1 MKNTLTILTLLVGT
15 SFLVSAEVN
24 ATSFNDYM
32 KQANKYAKDAA
43 AVASKEVVKAATP
56 AAKQLA
62 QKALQEAEKVV
73 IYKVAEDIFC
83 KIIRGE
89 INADFVYRD
98 EEFIVI
104 KDINPQAPIHLLVV
118 PIKHVD
124 SLEDFMEGSESCL
137 LGRALLIAHK
147 TAQQEGMAEK
157 GYRFIIN

>member
-1 MKNTLTILTLLVGT
+1 M
-15 SFLVSAEVN
+15 
-24 ATSFNDYM
+24 
-32 KQANKYAKDAA
+32 
-43 AVASKEVVKAATP
+43 
-56 AAKQLA
+56 
-62 QKALQEAEKVV
+62 
-73 IYKVAEDIFC
+73 AEDIFC

-157 GYRFIIN
+157 GYRLIMNEGEYGGKLVPHLHIHLLGGKKLGSKIVK

>member
-73 IYKVAEDIFC
+73 MDTAVS
-83 KIIRGE
+83 
-89 INADFVYRD
+89 
-98 EEFIVI
+98 
-104 KDINPQAPIHLLVV
+104 
-118 PIKHVD
+118 
-124 SLEDFMEGSESCL
+124 SLTGTDAG
-137 LGRALLIAHK
+137 ATTTT
-147 TAQQEGMAEK
+147 TAGA
-157 GYRFIIN
+157 